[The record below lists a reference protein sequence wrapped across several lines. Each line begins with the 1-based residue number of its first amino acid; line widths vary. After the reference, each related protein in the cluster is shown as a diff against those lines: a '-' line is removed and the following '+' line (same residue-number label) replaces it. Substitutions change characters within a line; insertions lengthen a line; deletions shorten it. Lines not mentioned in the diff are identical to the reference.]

1 MCVSYDWFYEYFQDE
16 HAERK
21 KKKQDFTPICVADL
35 LSKLS
40 MSSCGNAGHYYECC
54 AGTGGIMIKYWDNFR
69 KTLSPFTYKPHL
81 HFAMVEELS
90 DRTIPFLLI
99 NMMIRGMNGVVL
111 HCDTIRRHCKAAYF
125 ICNTKDDHMQF
136 SRLSIIPH
144 TSTFERIF
152 NVKFTSDKYIDYKEL
167 MALEDVY
174 ALLRG

>member
-1 MCVSYDWFYEYFQDE
+1 
-16 HAERK
+16 
-21 KKKQDFTPICVADL
+21 
-35 LSKLS
+35 
-40 MSSCGNAGHYYECC
+40 
-54 AGTGGIMIKYWDNFR
+54 MIKYWDNFR

-152 NVKFTSDKYIDYKEL
+152 NVKFTSDKYIEYKEL

-174 ALLRG
+174 ELLRGM